1 MKVSG
6 KKGMLE
12 GAIGGRDIR
21 GFRRE
26 IQSNGGRTENVEVF
40 TYITLIY
47 LYFTLKLKEKKNF
60 ENCK

>member
-1 MKVSG
+1 
-6 KKGMLE
+6 MLE